1 MGRKWPFL
9 NVNGVL
15 NLVSHLEIFRIY
27 YHVNQINNSSV
38 FIMFNSLTSLF
49 KQLIDGSDLSQ
60 TNTLSPNM
68 AIACLL
74 CEVSGADH
82 SVDDREQET
91 KRSLLMKLLSLNKE
105 ESNTLLEQA
114 QQKIKDSASLY
125 DFTSQL
131 RELTQETRY
140 NLIKSMWEVAYA
152 DGEIDPLEDA
162 VIRKTAELLYVY
174 HSEFIRAKL
183 QSQ

>member
-1 MGRKWPFL
+1 
-9 NVNGVL
+9 
-15 NLVSHLEIFRIY
+15 
-27 YHVNQINNSSV
+27 
-38 FIMFNSLTSLF
+38 MFNSLTSLF
-49 KQLIDGSDLSQ
+49 KQLLDGEDLAQ

-82 SVDDREQET
+82 QVDEKERQT
-91 KRSLLMKLLSLNKE
+91 KHSLLMKLLSLSSE
-105 ESNTLLEQA
+105 EAAQLLEQA
-114 QQKIKDSASLY
+114 ALKTKDATSLY

-140 NLIKSMWEVAYA
+140 NLIKSMWEVAYS

-162 VIRKTAELLYVY
+162 VIRKTAELLYVD
-174 HSEFIRAKL
+174 HRDFIRAKL